1 MRNAEGKGGVERC
14 ILMLKPKFQKSFLK
28 QQVNTTYMHIS
39 LKQVLQH
46 KGTSILRTRTATILK
61 KKYSLRLLCAPK
73 LIQHYPIGIGLGK
86 KGTTFLFLKKKNI
99 HYKSKWQPT

>member
-1 MRNAEGKGGVERC
+1 MEKC

-46 KGTSILRTRTATILK
+46 KGTSILCTRTATIVK
-61 KKYSLRLLCAPK
+61 KKIFFEAVVHTQTDSTLPNWNRV
-73 LIQHYPIGIGLGK
+73 GK
-86 KGTTFLFLKKKNI
+86 ERNHFPFLKKIKNI